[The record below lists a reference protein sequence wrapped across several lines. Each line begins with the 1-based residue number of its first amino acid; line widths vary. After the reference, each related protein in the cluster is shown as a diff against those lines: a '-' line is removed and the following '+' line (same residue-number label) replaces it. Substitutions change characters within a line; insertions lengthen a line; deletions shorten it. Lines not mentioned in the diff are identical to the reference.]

1 MKRLAPSHIT
11 TPAPPGWLLEIELK
25 LESKLVPDE
34 QAVEFGGRLV
44 KKPV

>member
-1 MKRLAPSHIT
+1 
-11 TPAPPGWLLEIELK
+11 LLEIELK